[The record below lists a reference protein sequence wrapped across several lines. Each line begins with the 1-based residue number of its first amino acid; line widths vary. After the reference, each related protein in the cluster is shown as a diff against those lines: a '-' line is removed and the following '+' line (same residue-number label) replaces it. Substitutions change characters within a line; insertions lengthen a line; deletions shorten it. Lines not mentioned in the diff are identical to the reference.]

1 MKFVVRKQYFSR
13 PSEKIPNVS
22 FISKFTCTI
31 LDEVSLRKL
40 FSNRN
45 VLVCSIIARC
55 SFPRSRKVSSR
66 RKTTVTTLIKCLYV
80 HMRVCVCVY
89 TFAKEVFSSRKKIL
103 RVRVFL
109 HFPFSSVLCSRVN
122 SIFAKRK

>member
-80 HMRVCVCVY
+80 HMRACVRIHIRKRSFFVPQ
-89 TFAKEVFSSRKKIL
+89 KNSSRS
-103 RVRVFL
+103 RFST
-109 HFPFSSVLCSRVN
+109 FPFLFRTL
-122 SIFAKRK
+122 FPR

>member
-40 FSNRN
+40 FFESKR
-45 VLVCSIIARC
+45 A
-55 SFPRSRKVSSR
+55 
-66 RKTTVTTLIKCLYV
+66 CLLD
-80 HMRVCVCVY
+80 HR
-89 TFAKEVFSSRKKIL
+89 ALLFSSIEKSL
-103 RVRVFL
+103 VEAQN
-109 HFPFSSVLCSRVN
+109 HGYYVN
-122 SIFAKRK
+122 